1 LTYSRT
7 MKLRAR
13 NFEKKLALIAIIFLL
28 STESIAQ
35 RIVVHK
41 DLIDKELVDD
51 IVLDTLDAVVYF
63 EDNQVNIR
71 MAPKA
76 NQLGGARRA
85 ETVTIIQKK
94 DVKTDNDSLSMVVRS
109 NAAVIQ
115 SIKTSDFYRDSHL
128 WFLLGFISLITMVS
142 SITLYRRIT
151 RTLLR
156 GKKTESH
163 ILQYGDKYFIGKS
176 PIEDFFVGKELAL
189 ILQLLKN
196 SEKYIPLQD
205 LDDIFLSNDKV
216 SRTTLKK
223 RREMSLLNIIR
234 TLGIVFDLPPERI
247 FMIRRDEDDQRIKL
261 IKFNAEELLKV
272 KKL

>member
-1 LTYSRT
+1 

-13 NFEKKLALIAIIFLL
+13 NFEKKVALSAIVLLL
-28 STESIAQ
+28 STLCVAQ
-35 RIVVHK
+35 RIVIHK

-51 IVLDTLDAVVYF
+51 IRLDTMDAVVYF

-71 MAPKA
+71 MTPRT
-76 NQLGGARRA
+76 NQLGSARRT
-85 ETVTIIQKK
+85 EISTLIQKK

-115 SIKTSDFYRDSHL
+115 SIKNSSFYRHSDY
-128 WFLLGFISLITMVS
+128 WFLLGFILLITTVS
-142 SITLYRRIT
+142 SIMLYRRIT
-151 RTLLR
+151 RIVLR

-163 ILQYGDKYFIGKS
+163 IHQYGDKYFIGKS
-176 PIEDFFVGKELAL
+176 PIEEFFVGKELTL

-216 SRTTLKK
+216 SPTTLKK
-223 RREMSLLNIIR
+223 RREISLLNIIR